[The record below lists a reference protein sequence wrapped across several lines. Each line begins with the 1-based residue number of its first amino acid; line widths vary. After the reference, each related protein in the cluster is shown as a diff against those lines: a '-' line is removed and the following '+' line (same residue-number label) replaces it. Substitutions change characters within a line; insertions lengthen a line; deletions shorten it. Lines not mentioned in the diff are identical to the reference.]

1 MQRKIPANLWETH
14 YLGKT
19 PLPIIVIGVLS
30 TLFYVFAKPHFSDF
44 SDFNKLL
51 LSLSGLICIRIYAI
65 PVWKHPIFHM
75 FWWALLLAM
84 CHWFYLTLTLPD
96 MAGAYPK
103 LDHIAR
109 LFVFIIFAWWL
120 AGSTRNTLVFWS
132 IASAAVVLAPWIAG
146 DGLADFQ
153 RGFHGARIG
162 FGIRN
167 VQHAAMFFGTV
178 LLGLL
183 IFLPRLLKTSLQH
196 YGKLALWALWVVAF
210 LIITAGVII
219 SQTRATWLGVA
230 AGMFTVLIFI
240 FIEHRKCFSNK
251 QLLLVLLLS
260 ALLAIVAISNS
271 SLVTERAT
279 AELDTIEGLLRGD
292 WSSVPLSTSE
302 ARSSVGERMYSW
314 RAAIDMIAQ
323 RPLLGW
329 GEQGIDYLFN
339 HIKYNQAHYQALN
352 FGHLHNLYLEITLQY
367 GLLGLAAYFYL
378 LIWFTKNAWF
388 AWKRGDMPG
397 DVLLFLYAFLC
408 FWSVVNLFESYLI
421 FWTGVFLFN
430 IVLAGGLAHIWKPT
444 LRTNSSTLLGISEKD
459 H

>member
-1 MQRKIPANLWETH
+1 MQRKIPASLWETH

-19 PLPIIVIGVLS
+19 PLPLVVIGVLT
-30 TLFYVFAKPHFSDF
+30 TLFYVFSKPHFGDF

-51 LSLSGLICIRIYAI
+51 LSLSGLISIKIYAP
-65 PVWKHPIFHM
+65 PVWKHPVFHM
-75 FWWALLLAM
+75 LWWALLLAV
-84 CHWFYLTLTLPD
+84 CHWFYLTLTLPHL
-96 MAGAYPK
+96 AGDYPK

-153 RGFHGARIG
+153 RGFHGERIG

-167 VQHAAMFFGTV
+167 VQHSAMFFGTV

-183 IFLPRLLKTSLQH
+183 IFLPRLLKAPLQH
-196 YGKLALWALWVVAF
+196 YGKLILWVVAF
-210 LIITAGVII
+210 LVIMAGVII
-219 SQTRATWLGVA
+219 SQTRATWLGVT
-230 AGMFTVLIFI
+230 AGMLTVCLLMIL
-240 FIEHRKCFSNK
+240 EHRKHFSKK
-251 QLLLVLLLS
+251 QLLVVFFVS
-260 ALLAIVAISNS
+260 ASLAILIISNS
-271 SLVTERAT
+271 SLVIERAT
-279 AELDTIEGLLRGD
+279 AELDTIQALLRGD

-302 ARSSVGERMYSW
+302 VRSSVGERLYSW
-314 RAAIDMIAQ
+314 RAAIDMIGQ

-329 GEQGIDYLFN
+329 GEQGVDYLFN

-367 GLLGLAAYFYL
+367 GLLGLAAYVYL
-378 LIWFTKNAWF
+378 LTWFTKNAWI

-397 DVLLFLYAFLC
+397 DVLLFFYAFVC
-408 FWSVVNLFESYLI
+408 FWSVINLFESYLI

-430 IVLAGGLAHIWKPT
+430 VVMAGCLAHIWKPT
-444 LRTNSSTLLGISEKD
+444 LRTHSSTLLVISEKD